1 MRHIVAPAS
10 KLRRPVRPPDARA
23 RADPS
28 GWTTARAVHLGPVAM
43 TDSDAPQPRRTRA
56 RDRLDDGKLL
66 LRLLGAAAFDPYRP
80 LVTNLVITRR
90 CNLSCGYCQEY
101 DKVSPPVPFETMAAR
116 WAP

>member
-1 MRHIVAPAS
+1 MTD
-10 KLRRPVRPPDARA
+10 PDA
-23 RADPS
+23 S
-28 GWTTARAVHLGPVAM
+28 
-43 TDSDAPQPRRTRA
+43 PRRHA

-101 DKVSPPVPFETMAAR
+101 DKVSPPVPTAVLKARIDHLRRLRSVMVTLTGGESLLHPDAAAS
-116 WAP
+116 W